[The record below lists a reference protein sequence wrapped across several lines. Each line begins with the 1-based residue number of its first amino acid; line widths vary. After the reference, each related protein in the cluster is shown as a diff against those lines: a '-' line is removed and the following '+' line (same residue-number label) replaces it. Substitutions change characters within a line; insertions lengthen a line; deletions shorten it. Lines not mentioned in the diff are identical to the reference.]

1 MITKEDKRI
10 RLFYI
15 LVVLFLIVQ
24 ILFYYFFTQYW
35 S

>member
-1 MITKEDKRI
+1 MSNRPRRSWRVWYWMVLI
-10 RLFYI
+10 F
-15 LVVLFLIVQ
+15 LVAQ